1 MSCLYPKT
9 VRVKNKLDEVKYIN
23 VPCGKCYKCQ
33 ETKSL
38 EYAFRLY
45 QEVNHSQGAF
55 FVTLTYEDS
64 NLSFA
69 MNEESGELQP
79 CLVKKDL
86 QDFFKRLRIYFQRN
100 ISKDMRIKYFGC
112 GEYGFKFHR
121 PHYHFIL
128 CSSNNLLDI
137 EQALNACEKTW
148 TSGFVEI
155 KPANQFT
162 IHYVT
167 GYVTEKLVESQD
179 IRFKESDF
187 IPIVPEFRVVSNNLG
202 LCYVD
207 EFRQYHKA
215 DRTRFFVNYN
225 GHKITMPRYYRE
237 RLYNQTDRALHNLS
251 VQDQT
256 DKKFQIIE
264 NDLETFRLYEKKK
277 RASEIEFIRRKRA
290 QILKRKN
297 HNV

>member
-1 MSCLYPKT
+1 MACLYPRT

-38 EYAFRLY
+38 EYAFRLF
-45 QEVNHSQGAF
+45 QEVNHSMNTY
-55 FVTLTYEDS
+55 FVTLTYDDS
-64 NLSFA
+64 NLQFA
-69 MNEESGELQP
+69 VNDESGECQP
-79 CLVKKDL
+79 CLVKDDL
-86 QDFFKRLRIYFQRN
+86 KLFFKRLRIYFQRH
-100 ISKDMRIKYFGC
+100 ISKDMRIKYFAC

-128 CSSNNLLDI
+128 CSSNTLLDL
-137 EQALNACEKTW
+137 EQALIACEKNW
-148 TSGFVEI
+148 NNGFVEI
-155 KPANQFT
+155 KPANQNM

-179 IRFKESDF
+179 IRFRDSDF
-187 IPIVPEFRVVSNNLG
+187 IPIVPEFRLVSNNLG

-207 EFRQYHKA
+207 EFKDYHKA
-215 DRTRFFVNYN
+215 DKTRFFVNYN

-237 RLYNQTDRALHNLS
+237 RLYNASERALHNLS

-256 DKKFQIIE
+256 DKKFKVIE
-264 NDLETFRLYEKKK
+264 NDLEQFRKYQMQK
-277 RASEIEFIRRKRA
+277 RASEKEFIRRKRA

-297 HNV
+297 HNG